1 MENTIVELRDLYNS
15 KRILTWEVIQKGQ
28 DVPSG
33 RYYITVVVFIEN
45 SNEEFL
51 LQKRVLKKDGR
62 WATTGGHPIS
72 GESSLEGIVTEIQ
85 EELGQ
90 SVNQNELTL
99 FKTIMTEDDFVDL
112 YYMKKDININDIVLQ
127 KEEVED
133 VKWATKEEIEQL
145 IEEDKFSKSHE
156 EFYRYCLEFLEK

>member
-1 MENTIVELRDLYNS
+1 MELRDLYNS
-15 KRILTWEVIQKGQ
+15 KRILTGEVIEKGQ
-28 DVPSG
+28 YVPSG

-45 SNEEFL
+45 SNGEFL
-51 LQKRVLKKDGR
+51 LKKRVLRKDGR
-62 WATTGGHPIS
+62 WATTGGHPVS
-72 GESSLEGIVTEIQ
+72 GESSLEGIVTEIK

-99 FKTIMTEDDFVDL
+99 FKSIMTEDDFVDL
-112 YYMKKDININDIVLQ
+112 YYMNKDIDINDVVLQ
-127 KEEVED
+127 EEEVED
-133 VKWATKEEIEQL
+133 AKWATREEIEQL